1 MNIAI
6 NYIEIFYSRQK
17 IDLAALKLVTRL
29 LKNIL
34 SSPDAEIT
42 KGNLIQNLAYGKKEN
57 IIKSMSDCK
66 MSDIIFTLASSLG
79 GDIIYAFKEGNKDDT
94 SVIFADIFSIIAAI
108 FDGIDV
114 PNLILKSRSVIA
126 EDLNSK
132 RSFKKPIRHGRFSG
146 SVCVQLSV
154 ITECLSIYSYYN
166 FRRVKI
172 WLLAIATCLHRELPD
187 L

>member
-1 MNIAI
+1 MLLNKQELLASAGKTLLSILLVSILFFNFIFLA
-6 NYIEIFYSRQK
+6 NYLESGRY
-17 IDLAALKLVTRL
+17 T
-29 LKNIL
+29 
-34 SSPDAEIT
+34 
-42 KGNLIQNLAYGKKEN
+42 NLIQNLAYGKKEN

-154 ITECLSIYSYYN
+154 ITECLTIYSYYN